1 MKHLKRFYS
10 ICFLADEAPGPDDPV
25 CEGTSSWKRDCN
37 WCNCEDGKAVCT
49 EMACDLEGMSH
60 CSVCVCGCGWLG
72 VWVLVHVW
80 VQLHVCVICF
90 SIYM

>member
-60 CSVCVCGCGWLG
+60 CSVCVC
-72 VWVLVHVW
+72 VWVW
-80 VQLHVCVICF
+80 VAWCVGTGACVGAVACVCDLF
-90 SIYM
+90 